1 MSRYLYVGKDKYPE
15 QQKELLNR
23 VVIVMLQFD
32 SKMPLRGKI
41 LRADK
46 EAPNEV
52 VIQLDDNRI
61 VLGSECSY
69 KLAVE
74 ADG

>member
-1 MSRYLYVGKDKYPE
+1 MSRYLFIGKDKYPE
-15 QQKELLNR
+15 QQTELLNR

-32 SKMPLRGKI
+32 SKKPLRGKI

-52 VIQLDDNRI
+52 IIQLDDNRI
-61 VLGSECSY
+61 VLGNECSY